1 MLHCV
6 STLWVTVCPHLRTQ
20 CVTLCVHTV
29 EILLQMYQHCEN
41 GPNPHSRH
49 TAFSPCC
56 YDVYHHVAT
65 LCITMLPHCV
75 SPCCHTVYHPVV
87 TLCITLLSHCVSP
100 CCHTVW
106 PHCSTFEFN
115 TVKYQPH
122 CEQSPHCETPTVDHS
137 VDTLASILKSDL
149 TYISAACCYM
159 QFSYLVIITRY
170 YN

>member
-29 EILLQMYQHCEN
+29 EILLQRYQHCEN

-49 TAFSPCC
+49 TANTAFSPCC

-75 SPCCHTVYHPVV
+75 SPCCHTAY
-87 TLCITLLSHCVSP
+87 VSP
-100 CCHTVW
+100 CCHTVIAL
-106 PHCSTFEFN
+106 PHCKFSPVIRTLN
-115 TVKYQPH
+115 HTVY
-122 CEQSPHCETPTVDHS
+122 HS
-137 VDTLASILKSDL
+137 VVKNTIALPY
-149 TYISAACCYM
+149 TSATCCYM
-159 QFSYLVIITRY
+159 QFSLLAIITRY